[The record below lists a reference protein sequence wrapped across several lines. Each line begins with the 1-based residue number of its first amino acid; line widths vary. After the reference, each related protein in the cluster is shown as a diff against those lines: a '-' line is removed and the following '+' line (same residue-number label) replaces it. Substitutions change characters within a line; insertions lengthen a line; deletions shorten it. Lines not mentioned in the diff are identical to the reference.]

1 METIIIVL
9 CREVVNH
16 LTQLMNYTTYAL
28 APLSSHNSLEV
39 SNCSMINLAH
49 GSHDLLEGVGLI
61 EWTKNAIQG
70 VFFPCFRM

>member
-1 METIIIVL
+1 MEKTIIVL
-9 CREVVNH
+9 GQEVANH
-16 LTQLMNYTTYAL
+16 LIRLMNYTTYPL
-28 APLSSHNSLEV
+28 APLSSHNSLEI

-49 GSHDLLEGVGLI
+49 RSHDLLEGFGLL